1 MIHPKKFHG
10 SHSIKSS
17 EGYQLSRREAP
28 HTFLMRLSIK
38 SMANTWPAVL
48 ASSPVNRPIPA
59 PSSMIDLPLK
69 GGSKDRICTTVS
81 ILSNLKC
88 YTSSTNVPC
97 RALSIRSPGPYQGSK
112 RYQQQTE
119 RACTSGLSSWSS
131 LEACESSIIASTL
144 GTIECSFQ

>member
-10 SHSIKSS
+10 SHSIKSR

-81 ILSNLKC
+81 ILSNLKYC
-88 YTSSTNVPC
+88 TSSTNVPC
-97 RALSIRSPGPYQGSK
+97 RALSIRSPGQGSK
-112 RYQQQTE
+112 PYQQQTE

>member
-10 SHSIKSS
+10 SHSIKSR

-131 LEACESSIIASTL
+131 LDACESSIIASTL